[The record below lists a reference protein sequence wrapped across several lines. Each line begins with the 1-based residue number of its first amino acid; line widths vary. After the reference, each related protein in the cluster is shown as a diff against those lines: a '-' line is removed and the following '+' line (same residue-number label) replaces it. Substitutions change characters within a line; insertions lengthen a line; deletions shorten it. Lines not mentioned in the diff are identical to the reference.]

1 MASIMICS
9 SLWGVRL
16 GEWAGASPRALAFIR
31 AGIGTLVLSTVVVV
45 RRSAHAPASH
55 HRTIAP
61 SIHPYIHPPINPSI
75 HPSI

>member
-45 RRSAHAPASH
+45 RLPRGRPLHL
-55 HRTIAP
+55 
-61 SIHPYIHPPINPSI
+61 
-75 HPSI
+75 

>member
-1 MASIMICS
+1 MPCRFASWTLHMASIMICS

-45 RRSAHAPASH
+45 RLPRGRPLHL
-55 HRTIAP
+55 
-61 SIHPYIHPPINPSI
+61 
-75 HPSI
+75 